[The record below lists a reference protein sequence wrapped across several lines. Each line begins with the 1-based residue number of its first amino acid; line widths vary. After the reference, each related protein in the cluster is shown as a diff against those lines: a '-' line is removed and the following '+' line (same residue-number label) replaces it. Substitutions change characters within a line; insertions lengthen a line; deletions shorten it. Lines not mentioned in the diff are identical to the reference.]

1 MPPELR
7 RWRSD
12 GSFMLGDFVTVLKG
26 DRVGQEGVITQYL
39 EGGRVQVCVTADHPD
54 LSFKPEAAND
64 VMKSTKRLDDLQSF
78 SERIEVSV
86 LDLHVGD
93 RVQIYDM
100 VRFQRG
106 NENLTGF
113 VRSKRP
119 FGYLHIADTP
129 FADEKAS
136 P

>member
-1 MPPELR
+1 
-7 RWRSD
+7 
-12 GSFMLGDFVTVLKG
+12 MLGDFVTVLKG

>member
-54 LSFKPEAAND
+54 LSFKPEAPND